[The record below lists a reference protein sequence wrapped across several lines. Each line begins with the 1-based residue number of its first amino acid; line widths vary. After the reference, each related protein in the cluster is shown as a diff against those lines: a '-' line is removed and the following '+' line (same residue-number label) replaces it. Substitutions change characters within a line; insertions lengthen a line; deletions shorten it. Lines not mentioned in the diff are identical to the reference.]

1 MWDEGIPLV
10 LSEKQFKLIK
20 GMETFLIRDG
30 GECVIWVL
38 TLEIENELS
47 VGVVCAIVLDA
58 LLQSFPA
65 DDSRE
70 MAMRLS
76 VNGSSNS
83 TFKVG
88 GPAFVQPEVL
98 PARCTDKVTG
108 PRMRQ
113 LVCDDVDVLLVTR
126 YDGRSSVGPDW
137 VLHAAVRE

>member
-58 LLQSFPA
+58 SFSQKCSQLA
-65 DDSRE
+65 
-70 MAMRLS
+70 ALTRL
-76 VNGSSNS
+76 
-83 TFKVG
+83 
-88 GPAFVQPEVL
+88 
-98 PARCTDKVTG
+98 
-108 PRMRQ
+108 
-113 LVCDDVDVLLVTR
+113 
-126 YDGRSSVGPDW
+126 PD
-137 VLHAAVRE
+137 HE